1 MKVIKPQGLG
11 ALSRVFENGDD
22 TWLALTALVF
32 FATDD
37 ARLLSEAALWTFAPG
52 ELGRDAALDAAMP
65 KSRGEV
71 LVCAKAYPRTPPQ
84 AACTVRVRLGSVD
97 KRLLVVGDRAWR
109 GDTMTAP
116 EPFAEMPLTWERAFG
131 GAGFAPN
138 PLGRGVAPVRAGD
151 ASHHALPNVEHPQQR
166 IASPADRPAPAGF
179 GPLDFS
185 WPQRFSKAGTYDAR
199 WLRERYPGF
208 AEDIDWTLFN
218 AAPDDQWIDGFFTG
232 DEPFTVENLHPT
244 KPVLEGRLPGV
255 RARAFATLRLTDAE
269 GVRRTEL
276 REVPMRADTVWLFPH
291 AERSVL
297 LFRGVVKIADD
308 DADDVLHL
316 VMACERLEDPP
327 RPFAHYETVLAQ
339 RLDRERAHLYVL
351 RDDDLMPPPREGAAP
366 ADPRDRSDMET
377 LLARE
382 GLMQKNL
389 RRKAERELEAA
400 RAKVIAAGLDPAAAG
415 LPEALPPEPPTP
427 DPARAATLVQT
438 AMEEADRARK
448 EADAKRADAMRR
460 FDAVCAEHGL
470 DPDALRRRNDESGGP
485 PRFSA
490 DGQLARMGALVARAE
505 ASGVSVPVVAAQL
518 ADPRFAARLR
528 GAEDK
533 LRELYVRIAHHQATA
548 PRLDEATSRACR
560 ERLVAAV
567 AARAS
572 VARMDVTGASLGPL
586 SLAGADLRG
595 VWMER
600 ADLTGADLTGADLT
614 DAVLTRANLT
624 GARLTGAKL
633 TGANLGHADLTDAT
647 LARATLTGA
656 TLWGANLTRAKL
668 DGATL
673 EGADLMQAT
682 FHETDLSGAAMR
694 RAIFLKTDLRGARFV
709 GSDLTQAMFI
719 EANLDGADLSGA
731 TLAGAVLLQSTG
743 RRAVFRGARA
753 TNLRCV
759 HESDFEGAIFHG
771 ATLDVANFRGTKLA
785 GAEFS
790 EASLKGADLSEC
802 DLRGARFYR
811 AVAVDARFVRSDL
824 TDAVMLSANLANTLL
839 QKARMK
845 GADLRGAN
853 LFGADMARF
862 VGDARTDLTDA
873 NLTRVR
879 FIAPRKRTPEAP

>member
-11 ALSRVFENGDD
+11 ALNRVFENGDD

-52 ELGRDAALDAAMP
+52 ELGRDAVLDAAMP

-84 AACTVRVRLGSVD
+84 AACTVRVKMGSVD
-97 KRLLVVGDRAWR
+97 KSLLVVGDRAWR
-109 GDTMTAP
+109 GDAMTAP
-116 EPFAEMPLTWERAFG
+116 QPFTEMPLTWERAFG

-138 PLGRGVAPVRAGD
+138 PLGRGVAPVRAGE
-151 ASHHALPNVEHPQQR
+151 ALHHALPNVEHPQQR
-166 IASPADRPAPAGF
+166 IKSPADRPAPAGF

-232 DEPFTVENLHPT
+232 DETFTVENLHPA

-255 RARAFATLRLTDAE
+255 RARAFATVRLTDAE
-269 GVRRTEL
+269 GNRRTEL

-291 AERSVL
+291 AERGIV

-327 RPFAHYETVLAQ
+327 RPFSHYETVLAQ
-339 RLDRERAHLYVL
+339 RLDREKSHLYAL
-351 RDDDLMPPPREGAAP
+351 RDDDLMPVPREGEGRS
-366 ADPRDRSDMET
+366 DPRDRSDMEA

-382 GLMQKNL
+382 GLMQKNI
-389 RRKAERELEAA
+389 RRRAERELEESRA
-400 RAKVIAAGLDPAAAG
+400 RVIAAGLDPAKAG
-415 LPEALPPEPPTP
+415 IPDALPPPMPPP
-427 DPARAATLVQT
+427 DPAAAATLVQT

-448 EADAKRADAMRR
+448 LADEQRVEAQRKFA
-460 FDAVCAEHGL
+460 AVCEEHGL
-470 DPDALRRRNDESGGP
+470 DPDEVRRRNDESGGP
-485 PRFSA
+485 PKFTA
-490 DGQLARMGALVARAE
+490 EGQLERLRAMLAQAKAANVAAPTLE
-505 ASGVSVPVVAAQL
+505 AQL
-518 ADPRFAARLR
+518 ADARFA
-528 GAEDK
+528 DK
-533 LRELYVRIAHHQATA
+533 LREAEEKLRALYVRVAHHQQSV
-548 PRLDEATSRACR
+548 PRLDGRDSRACR
-560 ERLVAAV
+560 ERLLAAV
-567 AARAS
+567 TARAP
-572 VARMDVTGASLGPL
+572 VARMDLTGASLGAL

-600 ADLTGADLTGADLT
+600 VDLTGADLTGADLT
-614 DAVLTRANLT
+614 DAVLTRAT
-624 GARLTGAKL
+624 LTGAKLAGATL
-633 TGANLGHADLTDAT
+633 TGANLGHADLTDAA
-647 LARATLTGA
+647 LDRATLTRA

-668 DGATL
+668 TRATL
-673 EGADLMQAT
+673 TGADLMQAV
-682 FHETDLSGAAMR
+682 FGDTDLSGATMR
-694 RAIFLKTDLRGARFV
+694 QALFIKTDLRGARFV
-709 GSDLTQAMFI
+709 ESDLAQAMFI
-719 EANLDGADLSGA
+719 EANLDGADLTGA
-731 TLAGAVLLQSTG
+731 TLAGAVFLQTTG
-743 RRAVFRGARA
+743 RKAVLRGARA

-824 TDAVMLSANLANTLL
+824 TDAVLLSANLANTLL

-879 FIAPRKRTPEAP
+879 FLAPRKRPAEAP